1 MADEAIR
8 PSPEPGVSFRQW
20 LQAQRHR
27 QDPVGGLARD
37 VITDPALKGMR
48 SHALTPRGAP
58 LPAARRRGR
67 RTHRLSRAQRRDA
80 GTGARRGGVG
90 PLRARDGGRGEPAA
104 LCPLDEAADRRE
116 AGPPRARPHARG
128 GGARRPHEPRA
139 GHERGK
145 ERVMAKIR
153 RRTWLSRGVTG
164 HKVKRTSWGFT
175 TMVDGRRVRRYNA
188 AWQTREDAERGL
200 AACLLGIEEAKQNQ
214 QTAAPRGMTLGEA
227 VERLLLEKSRHRSVD
242 EYRRILERV
251 LLPEF
256 GTDTPLVD
264 ITASRISEHR
274 GRRLAATSVRRRDAD
289 GQARALSAASINR
302 PLALLRHLL
311 RMARDEWEILEDAPR
326 VRLER
331 EPQGHLRWLS
341 EAEEVRL
348 LEACRRSRTPW
359 LLGLVTVAMETG
371 MRLGEILA
379 LTWEQIELGGRGVIR
394 LERTKSGRRRE
405 IPMRPAVY

>member
-1 MADEAIR
+1 
-8 PSPEPGVSFRQW
+8 
-20 LQAQRHR
+20 
-27 QDPVGGLARD
+27 
-37 VITDPALKGMR
+37 
-48 SHALTPRGAP
+48 
-58 LPAARRRGR
+58 
-67 RTHRLSRAQRRDA
+67 
-80 GTGARRGGVG
+80 
-90 PLRARDGGRGEPAA
+90 
-104 LCPLDEAADRRE
+104 
-116 AGPPRARPHARG
+116 
-128 GGARRPHEPRA
+128 
-139 GHERGK
+139 
-145 ERVMAKIR
+145 MAKIR

-242 EYRRILERV
+242 EYRRIFERV

-405 IPMRPAVY
+405 IPMRPAVYAVLAAKPEPREGRVWAVRSLRAPFERAVKDSQLDGPLTFHDLRHHFASWFIMRGGRLEVLQQILGHATLAMTMRYAHLAPDFVRQEMVRTERERSPAEMAQEWPKELGERGVDGVDARELPGNTGAGGGS